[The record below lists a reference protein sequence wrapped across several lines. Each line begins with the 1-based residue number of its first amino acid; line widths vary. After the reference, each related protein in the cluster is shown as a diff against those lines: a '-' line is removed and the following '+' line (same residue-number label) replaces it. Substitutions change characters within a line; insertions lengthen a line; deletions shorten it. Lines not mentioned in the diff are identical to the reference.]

1 MKKIVFTI
9 ERQYGSGGRTVGKML
24 AENLGIHYYNKEL
37 VKLAAEESGISE
49 ELFVQAD
56 ESLRS
61 DRARFSFRRNP
72 KTVYDGQLFTPDSG
86 DFTSSENLFN
96 YQAKIIRHL
105 AETEPCVI
113 VGRCADF
120 VLKDY
125 DNVVSCFV
133 HAPMPFLLEQAAEKQ
148 PMRGEELQRFIEKT
162 DRHKAAY
169 YEYYTGQTWN
179 DANNY
184 DNIYQSDLCGWVG
197 KMGYDS
203 EQIYGAN
210 VYKANGAEELA
221 AAAFYATGPNTE
233 YEIYVVHDFENEV
246 SFSEREKAA
255 SGVVKCAG
263 YYTVDFDETFDLQP
277 GERYAV
283 MVRLKTPGAKHP
295 MAIEYDTGDKI
306 LEGVNLDD
314 GEGYISLNGKKFMNV
329 KDKKDCNL
337 CIKAF
342 TRNKEWTKEY

>member
-61 DRARFSFRRNP
+61 DRARFSFLRNP
-72 KTVYDGQLFTPDSG
+72 KTVYDGQLFTPD
-86 DFTSSENLFN
+86 N
-96 YQAKIIRHL
+96 
-105 AETEPCVI
+105 
-113 VGRCADF
+113 
-120 VLKDY
+120 Y
-125 DNVVSCFV
+125 DNVVSCFI

-184 DNIYQSDLCGWVG
+184 DLCL
-197 KMGYDS
+197 DS
-203 EQIYGAN
+203 SRLG
-210 VYKANGAEELA
+210 
-221 AAAFYATGPNTE
+221 
-233 YEIYVVHDFENEV
+233 FE
-246 SFSEREKAA
+246 
-255 SGVVKCAG
+255 
-263 YYTVDFDETFDLQP
+263 
-277 GERYAV
+277 
-283 MVRLKTPGAKHP
+283 KTMEA
-295 MAIEYDTGDKI
+295 
-306 LEGVNLDD
+306 
-314 GEGYISLNGKKFMNV
+314 
-329 KDKKDCNL
+329 
-337 CIKAF
+337 IKAY
-342 TRNKEWTKEY
+342 TRVRFGEDVFD

>member
-61 DRARFSFRRNP
+61 DRARFSFLRNP

-184 DNIYQSDLCGWVG
+184 DLCL
-197 KMGYDS
+197 DS
-203 EQIYGAN
+203 SRLG
-210 VYKANGAEELA
+210 
-221 AAAFYATGPNTE
+221 
-233 YEIYVVHDFENEV
+233 FE
-246 SFSEREKAA
+246 
-255 SGVVKCAG
+255 
-263 YYTVDFDETFDLQP
+263 
-277 GERYAV
+277 
-283 MVRLKTPGAKHP
+283 KTMEA
-295 MAIEYDTGDKI
+295 
-306 LEGVNLDD
+306 
-314 GEGYISLNGKKFMNV
+314 
-329 KDKKDCNL
+329 
-337 CIKAF
+337 IKAY
-342 TRNKEWTKEY
+342 TRVRFGEDVFDRAG